1 MNSILLGKSSLRTS
15 RLAYGCW
22 RLAGSEGSGRLP
34 VDVGV
39 RMTNHPHTYVLGD
52 LPALEVGNHGMPETM
67 KAFTRHLVLP
77 ALGVA
82 RVYPSLSHDANKGL
96 AKAAAASGKSL
107 AHRG

>member
-1 MNSILLGKSSLRTS
+1 MGID
-15 RLAYGCW
+15 
-22 RLAGSEGSGRLP
+22 P

-39 RMTNHPHTYVLGD
+39 RMADHAHSYVLSD

-67 KAFTRHLVLP
+67 KALTGHLILA
-77 ALGVA
+77 ALGIA
-82 RVYPSLSHDANKGL
+82 GVYPGLGHYADKGL